1 MHVEPW
7 KGLKEHPGQDRFLAN
22 LNYSRALLTI
32 QIAYMKLERSY
43 LLMFRAPTLFRVMDE
58 GDLLRFQKQFKE
70 PVFAGSFI
78 YELFDTELINFC
90 FEERD
95 RSIDKAKYRH
105 FAVVSDD
112 DFIDIVLIDDEPT
125 ITAIDL

>member
-22 LNYSRALLTI
+22 LHYSRSLLTI

-70 PVFAGSFI
+70 PVFAESFI
-78 YELFDTELINFC
+78 YELFDTELINYC
-90 FEERD
+90 FEEKLC
-95 RSIDKAKYRH
+95 SVDKSKYRH
-105 FAVVSDD
+105 FVVVSDD